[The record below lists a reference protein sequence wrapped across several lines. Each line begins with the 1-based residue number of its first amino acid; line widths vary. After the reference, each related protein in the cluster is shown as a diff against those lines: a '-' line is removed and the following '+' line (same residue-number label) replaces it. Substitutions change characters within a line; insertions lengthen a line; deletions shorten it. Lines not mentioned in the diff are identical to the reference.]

1 MKFGLT
7 VNVGNYNS
15 LRCES
20 SDQPTLKECYEE
32 CLFVMEGWDEYD
44 AVEYW
49 KNKLI
54 KKISELNKKQNKN
67 GKDQSI
73 GEMMIEHGLSG
84 GMD

>member
-1 MKFGLT
+1 MKFGIT

-32 CLFVMEGWDEYD
+32 CLFVMEDWEEYD

-54 KKISELNKKQNKN
+54 KKISELKK
-67 GKDQSI
+67 
-73 GEMMIEHGLSG
+73 
-84 GMD
+84 